1 MAGRSDVPNDR
12 QHVGS
17 ELRFLRLTGRAYAL
31 HSAGGVGGGVP
42 SRVPRALAAAR
53 AALVRS
59 EIASRSCSATA
70 AAI

>member
-31 HSAGGVGGGVP
+31 HGAGGVGGVP

>member
-1 MAGRSDVPNDR
+1 MRFTAAAGS
-12 QHVGS
+12 
-17 ELRFLRLTGRAYAL
+17 
-31 HSAGGVGGGVP
+31 GVP

-70 AAI
+70 ARMCSVSLFACVVTLAA